1 MEPGALGVVT
11 SNYNALVVAGPG
23 AGKTEMLAQRAS
35 FLLETGICSPPHR
48 ILAISFKRDAA
59 KNLKDRVD
67 RRCGPQEARRFESYT
82 FDAWAKSIL
91 DRFRLALP
99 AEIRPTA
106 DYVIDFKMSNKAPL
120 ELRLL
125 GVAEKAGV
133 TEAQVR
139 GLQLESFYKKW
150 IAGRRIDLTVQAKP
164 GTPWALARAFWDSA
178 LFAGKR
184 SALDFQMISSLAE
197 LILRS
202 NPQLLSALQLS
213 YRFVF
218 LDEFQDTTA
227 SQFALLD
234 TAFTSSNACITAV
247 GDNKQRIMLW
257 AGAQRDVFEVFTETF
272 DATRRTL
279 NVNYRAAPRLIAIQN
294 HLIEEME
301 PGAGSA
307 MTAPAN
313 LPDGGECRL
322 LLFESDEVEANY
334 LADLID
340 GWIQSGLR
348 PEEICILV
356 RSLPGAAEEVLRPSL
371 AANRISVRSQ
381 DSLQDLLAEPLT
393 RLVLDTVS
401 VCSTRAPESWNE
413 LRKVVFEI
421 QGVDDESISTRKA
434 TRNLSAFIEQQRLAL
449 AAFNTEKDLVG
460 WINAIIDFIGRSS
473 LVLQHERYLQSEFLN
488 LVIEQCAKTL
498 ADAKDRCETWP
509 AAVDDF
515 LGKGY
520 IPIMSIH
527 KSKGMEFH
535 SVIFIGLED
544 FPFQRGLAKKDGEEE
559 CAVFVAFSRAKQ
571 RVIITSVANRR
582 GWAQYRNEVA
592 KFFDVFE
599 RSGVAP
605 EEM

>member
-1 MEPGALGVVT
+1 MEPGALDVVT
-11 SNYNALVVAGPG
+11 SNFNALVVAGPG
-23 AGKTEMLAQRAS
+23 AGKTEMLAQRAN

-67 RRCGPQEARRFESYT
+67 RRCHPEQARRFESYT

-106 DYVIDFKMSNKAPL
+106 DYVIDLKLSNKAPL

-139 GLQLESFYKKW
+139 GLQLEPFYKKW
-150 IAGRRIDLTVQAKP
+150 IAGRRIDLSVPVKP
-164 GTPWALARAFWDSA
+164 GTPWALTRAFWDSA
-178 LFAGKR
+178 LFGGKR
-184 SALDFQMISSLAE
+184 SVLDFQMVSSLAE

-202 NPQLLSALQLS
+202 NPPLLSALRLS

-218 LDEFQDTTA
+218 LDEFQDTTT
-227 SQFALLD
+227 SQFALLS
-234 TAFTSSNACITAV
+234 TAFVGSDACITAV

-272 DATRRTL
+272 DATLRTL
-279 NVNYRAAPRLIAIQN
+279 SVNYRSAPRLIAIQN

-322 LLFESDEVEANY
+322 LLFNSDEVEANY
-334 LADLID
+334 LAKLIHE
-340 GWIQSGLR
+340 WIQSGLP

-356 RSLPGAAEEVLRPSL
+356 RALPGAAEEVLRPFL
-371 AANRISVRSQ
+371 AANGISVRSQ

-393 RLVLDTVS
+393 RLLLDVVR
-401 VCSTRAPESWNE
+401 VCSMRTPESWSE
-413 LRKVVFEI
+413 LLKAVFTI
-421 QGVDDESISTRKA
+421 QGVDDQSVSTRGV
-434 TRNLSAFIEQQRLAL
+434 TRRLSAFIKQQRLAL
-449 AAFNTEKDLVG
+449 QSSNTETDLIG

-473 LVLQHERYLQSEFLN
+473 FVLQHERYLQPEFLN
-488 LVIEQCAKTL
+488 LVIEQCARTL
-498 ADAKDRCETWP
+498 ADAKSRCDTWP
-509 AAVDDF
+509 ATVDDF

-527 KSKGMEFH
+527 KSKGLEFH

-544 FPFQRGLAKKDGEEE
+544 FPFQRGLAKKNGEEE

-571 RVIITSVANRR
+571 RVMITSSAQRR

-592 KFFDVFE
+592 KFFDVFQ
-599 RSGVAP
+599 RSGVVL

>member
-1 MEPGALGVVT
+1 
-11 SNYNALVVAGPG
+11 
-23 AGKTEMLAQRAS
+23 
-35 FLLETGICSPPHR
+35 
-48 ILAISFKRDAA
+48 
-59 KNLKDRVD
+59 VD
-67 RRCGPQEARRFESYT
+67 RRCSLEQARRFDSYT

-99 AEIRPTA
+99 AEFRPTA
-106 DYVIDFKMSNKAPL
+106 DYVIDFKLSNKAPL

-125 GVAEKAGV
+125 GVAERAGV
-133 TEAQVR
+133 TETQIR
-139 GLQLESFYKKW
+139 GLQLEPFYKKW
-150 IAGRRIDLTVQAKP
+150 IAGRRIDLNAQVKP
-164 GTPWALARAFWDSA
+164 GTPWALTRAFWDSA
-178 LFAGKR
+178 LFGGKR
-184 SALDFQMISSLAE
+184 STLDFQMISSLAE

-213 YRFVF
+213 YTFVF
-218 LDEFQDTTA
+218 LDEFQDTTT

-234 TAFTSSNACITAV
+234 TAFRNSNACITAV

-257 AGAQRDVFEVFTETF
+257 AGAQRDVFDVFTDTF

-279 NVNYRAAPRLIAIQN
+279 SVNYRSAPRLIAIQN
-294 HLIEEME
+294 HLIAEME

-322 LLFESDEVEANY
+322 LLFGSDEIEANY
-334 LADLID
+334 LAGLIHE
-340 GWIQSGLR
+340 WIQGGLA

-356 RSLPGAAEEVLRPSL
+356 RALPGAVEEVLRPALTS
-371 AANRISVRSQ
+371 NGISVRSQ

-413 LRKVVFEI
+413 LRKAIFEI
-421 QGVDDESISTRKA
+421 QGVEDEFPSSQKA
-434 TRNLSAFIEQQRLAL
+434 TRGLSAFIERQRLAL
-449 AAFNTEKDLVG
+449 AAIATEKDLIA
-460 WINAIIDFIGRSS
+460 WINAIIDFLDRSS
-473 LVLQHERYLQSEFLN
+473 LILQHERYLQSEFLN
-488 LVIEQCAKTL
+488 LVIEQCAKIL
-498 ADAKDRCETWP
+498 ADAKDRCGTWP

-515 LGKGY
+515 WGKGY

-559 CAVFVAFSRAKQ
+559 CAIFVAFSRAKE
-571 RVIITSVANRR
+571 RVIITSVTQRR
-582 GWAQYRNEVA
+582 GWAQCHKEVA
-592 KFFDVFE
+592 KFFNVFE
-599 RSGVAP
+599 RAGVIP
-605 EEM
+605 EEF